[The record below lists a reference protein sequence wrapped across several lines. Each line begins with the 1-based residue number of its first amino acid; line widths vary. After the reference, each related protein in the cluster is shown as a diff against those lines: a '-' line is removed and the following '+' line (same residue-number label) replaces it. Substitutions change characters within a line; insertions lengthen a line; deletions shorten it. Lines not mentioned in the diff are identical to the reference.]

1 MSSKGP
7 EDYQRVGQ
15 IRKLVEDDFMRRQ
28 NVVAC
33 GVGFKMV
40 AGQELLE
47 PCVKVSVSEKKPI
60 SALAVADIIPENV
73 DGVPTDVVETG
84 QIEAYGL
91 DRKNVLRPLRPGI
104 SIGHRGGTAG
114 TLGAVVERG
123 GQRYI
128 LSANHVLALLNEGEP
143 GDPIYQPGPSDGG
156 DEKHTVAVL
165 AEYIPIR
172 FGEGAAETAADA
184 AAISAQAAEPQGC
197 SAILATLLSS
207 ASRSTSPQPTMPVL
221 TGNQLDA
228 ALARPVDGITL
239 NPDIVDLGGPPSGIT
254 HPLLGM
260 KVVKSGR
267 TSGLTEGQ
275 IVQTDV
281 TVDVRFGGRTARFHN
296 QMMTTPISSP
306 GDSGSLVLDFERGAV
321 GLLFSGST
329 AVSIC
334 TPIQVVLSALN
345 VTLVTG

>member
-33 GVGFKMV
+33 GVGFKTV
-40 AGQELLE
+40 AGQDILE
-47 PCVKVSVSEKKPI
+47 PCVKVSVREKKPI
-60 SALAVADIIPENV
+60 SALSVDDVIPEDV

-91 DRKNVLRPLRPGI
+91 DRQNVLRPLRPGI
-104 SIGHRGGTAG
+104 SIGHRDGTAG
-114 TLGAVVERG
+114 TLGAVVERA

-128 LSANHVLALLNEGEP
+128 LSANHVLALLNEGVL

-172 FGEGAAETAADA
+172 FSDGTADTAA

-197 SAILATLLSS
+197 SAILSTLLSN
-207 ASRSTSPQPTMPVL
+207 ATSSPPKPTLPVL
-221 TGNQLDA
+221 SGNQLDA

-254 HPLLGM
+254 NPMLGM

-296 QMMTTPISSP
+296 QMMTTPISDP

-321 GLLFSGST
+321 GLLFSGSSS
-329 AVSIC
+329 VSIC

-345 VTLVTG
+345 VKLVTG